1 MVRVVMVRVATNHCV
16 IMIRGHGLYPHEP
29 FIYIKKEVILLR

>member
-1 MVRVVMVRVATNHCV
+1 MVRVVMVR
-16 IMIRGHGLYPHEP
+16 GHGSCPCRYGSCPHEP